1 MKLATKLSL
10 FFIIISLISILII
23 TYLSYESSKT
33 AIENEVSEH
42 LTATNLLK
50 EAEIERWLKDSEN
63 TIELL
68 AENTYFKD
76 ELKNDMLAHD
86 TADSA
91 HLAIHQNI
99 IKEILTPGIENGG
112 FFEFFI
118 IRPGDGL
125 VLVSTDEKQEGKI
138 QSDQLFFING
148 KDRTFIQNVYY
159 SMAILQPAMTAGTP
173 IKDRQ
178 GNLVAVLAGRLNL
191 NDLSGIM
198 EKRSGL
204 SLTEDTYL
212 VNSFNFFI
220 TEPRFGKN
228 YALKKSVYT
237 EGVKAALKHNDGVGS
252 YDNYQGVTVIGAY
265 HWMLQRE
272 LCLITE
278 VSRAEAFEPVYGLGL
293 KIIFTSVGVLIFASV
308 FGWLLSFVFTK
319 RISRLVEGTR
329 KIGAGDFDYKFNLKG
344 KDEISRLSVEFDLMA
359 KKLKETTVSRD
370 ELSKEISVRRK
381 VEQELKRSNEE
392 LQNFAYVASHD
403 LQEPLRMVASYT
415 ALLEKRYKDKL
426 DNDANDFINYAVDG
440 AKRMQQLIND
450 LLAYSRIRTLVKPF
464 KPVDMEL
471 VFRDSITNLQVS
483 INESKARI
491 THDSLPTVMGEDGKL
506 VQLIQNLIGNAIK
519 FTTGKLPI
527 IHIGVNQEKN
537 DWVFSVKDNGIGIES
552 QYFDRI
558 FLLFQRLHG
567 AEYKGTGIGL
577 TLIKRIVESHEGK
590 IWVESEP
597 GKGSTFYFTLPVK
610 PAGHKKA
617 DD

>member
-1 MKLATKLSL
+1 MKLAAKLSL
-10 FFIIISLISILII
+10 FFITISLISILII
-23 TYLSYESSKT
+23 TYLSYDSSKT
-33 AIENEVSEH
+33 TIENEVSGH

-68 AENTYFKD
+68 AKNTYFKD
-76 ELKNDMLAHD
+76 ELKNEMLAHD

-91 HLAIHQNI
+91 HMAIHRNI
-99 IKEILTPGIENGG
+99 VKEILTPGIENGG

-138 QSDQLFFING
+138 QNDQQFFING
-148 KDRTFIQNVYY
+148 KDRTFTQNVYY
-159 SMAILQPAMTAGTP
+159 SMAIQQPAMTAATP

-178 GNLVAVLAGRLNL
+178 GNLIAVLAGRLNL
-191 NDLSGIM
+191 DDLSGIM

-212 VNSFNFFI
+212 VNNFNYFI
-220 TEPRFGKN
+220 TEPRFGQN
-228 YALKKSVYT
+228 YALKKTNYT
-237 EGVKAALKHNDGVGS
+237 EGVKAALKINDGVDL
-252 YDNYQGVTVIGAY
+252 YDNYRGVPVIGAY
-265 HWMLQRE
+265 HWLQLRE

-278 VSRAEAFEPVYGLGL
+278 VSRAEAFAPVYELGL

-308 FGWLLSFVFTK
+308 FGWLLSFTFTK
-319 RISRLVEGTR
+319 RISSLVEGTR
-329 KIGAGDFDYKFNLKG
+329 QVGDGDFDYKFNLKG
-344 KDEISRLSVEFDLMA
+344 KDEISRLSVEFDRMT

-381 VEQELKRSNEE
+381 AEQELKRSNEE

-426 DNDANDFINYAVDG
+426 DSDANDFINYAVDG

-450 LLAYSRIRTLVKPF
+450 LLAYSRIRTRVKPF
-464 KPVDMEL
+464 EPVDMES
-471 VFRDSITNLQVS
+471 VFRDSIANLQIS
-483 INESKARI
+483 INECKAKV
-491 THDSLPTVMGEDGKL
+491 THDNLPTVMGEEGKL
-506 VQLIQNLIGNAIK
+506 VQVMQNLIGNAIK
-519 FTTGKLPI
+519 FTMGKPPV
-527 IHIGVNQEKN
+527 IHVGINRENN

-552 QYFDRI
+552 QYFDKI
-558 FLLFQRLHG
+558 FLLFQRLQG

-577 TLIKRIVESHEGK
+577 TIIKRIVESHDGK

-610 PAGHKKA
+610 PAEHKET